1 MDEVQFN
8 EIKNRAKLVGRETG
22 ACKTGYH
29 DLLKA
34 ESIGQ
39 LCLVLKR
46 YWSDVTGKHRLGTFD
61 ILDDLYEKNK
71 EEFNRY
77 DIYYNES
84 SDKGRCLVSR
94 GEGYEFSGK
103 AQVWLY
109 GNSSASIKGAKVSAY
124 EHSHVIAYKGAN
136 VLMYDN
142 STAVALGY
150 CYIHTFN
157 NNKVEQK
164 THINLVR

>member
-8 EIKNRAKLVGRETG
+8 ELKDRTKVLSRDLG
-22 ACKTGYH
+22 ACKESYH
-29 DLLKA
+29 VLLKT

-39 LCLVLKR
+39 FCLYMKR
-46 YWSDVTGKHRLGTFD
+46 YWNDVVGKYHNGVFD

-103 AQVWLY
+103 AQVWMY

-124 EHSHVIAYKGAN
+124 EQSHVIAYKGAH

-142 STAVALGY
+142 SDAVALGY